1 MNNIETFKIDAL
13 VYLSNKEDKQMINE
27 VLTFAEA
34 AELWG
39 LSMGTL
45 RMRLSKGY
53 MGDLIE
59 GVDYRKSGKVW
70 LITKDAMVKL
80 YGPIKKDQ
88 EN

>member
-1 MNNIETFKIDAL
+1 MGILGGQIDAL

>member
-1 MNNIETFKIDAL
+1 MDILGGQIDAL

>member
-1 MNNIETFKIDAL
+1 MDILGGQIDAL

-70 LITKDAMVKL
+70 LITKDAMLKL

>member
-1 MNNIETFKIDAL
+1 
-13 VYLSNKEDKQMINE
+13 MINE

>member
-1 MNNIETFKIDAL
+1 MDILGGQIDAL

-34 AELWG
+34 AELWE

>member
-1 MNNIETFKIDAL
+1 MNI
-13 VYLSNKEDKQMINE
+13 IND
-27 VLTFAEA
+27 VLTFAEL
-34 AELWG
+34 AEKWG

-59 GVDYRKSGKVW
+59 GVDYKKSGKVW
-70 LITKDAMVKL
+70 LITKEAMIKL
-80 YGPIKKDQ
+80 YGPIKEDQ